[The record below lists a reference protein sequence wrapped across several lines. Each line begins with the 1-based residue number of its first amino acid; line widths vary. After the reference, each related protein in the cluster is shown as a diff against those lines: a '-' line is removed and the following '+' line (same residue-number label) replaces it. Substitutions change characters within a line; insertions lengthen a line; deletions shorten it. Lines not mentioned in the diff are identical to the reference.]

1 MPPVA
6 VYIIYIATPSVPIL
20 GSMINRT
27 RAPTH
32 RSIMIKLGLQIKN
45 WCLLC
50 VYLLGFIKTKGVSQ
64 EWLAPWSF

>member
-32 RSIMIKLGLQIKN
+32 RSIMIKLGLQIKIG
-45 WCLLC
+45 
-50 VYLLGFIKTKGVSQ
+50 VYYVSIC
-64 EWLAPWSF
+64 